1 MINGMTAKDFIKKE
15 ALEFELAE
23 YDEGGFIGINEQLLE
38 QKLEEYFELKLI
50 EWINKTLK

>member
-1 MINGMTAKDFIKKE
+1 MTAKDFIKKE